1 VGPIPVNFRFFG
13 LIFYRI
19 NSELCSVSGGGGR
32 REGGVGGGGAWLGH
46 YMFTSEQVITIYR
59 LLVDQ

>member
-19 NSELCSVSGGGGR
+19 DSELCSVSGGGGR
-32 REGGVGGGGAWLGH
+32 REGGGAWLGH